1 MALSLRI
8 SCIRYETASSD
19 YNIKK
24 NAYPTIYLFQKT
36 NNNKKKCLILK
47 KFISNNISVIFTKRF
62 WKYNINT
69 TTATYE
75 DCNTYNKV

>member
-1 MALSLRI
+1 MKLKKSSSLRI
-8 SCIRYETASSD
+8 SYVRYETASWD
-19 YNIKK
+19 YNLKK

-36 NNNKKKCLILK
+36 NKKSRYLIKKK

-62 WKYNINT
+62 LKYIINT

-75 DCNTYNKV
+75 DCNT